1 MILEM
6 LANLEGKM
14 DWLLIGGSYLL
25 ISVVVSIAYI
35 GIVLA
40 SFMLM
45 KKLFKMNETKWD
57 HFFRYKNGFGLY
69 LALVLPYLLTLAILY
84 PATLVWFDWID
95 VTYKLAATNFIFL
108 LLALTGLWKLPK
120 LKQLKQK
127 LDH

>member
-1 MILEM
+1 
-6 LANLEGKM
+6 M

-57 HFFRYKNGFGLY
+57 HFFSL
-69 LALVLPYLLTLAILY
+69 
-84 PATLVWFDWID
+84 
-95 VTYKLAATNFIFL
+95 
-108 LLALTGLWKLPK
+108 
-120 LKQLKQK
+120 
-127 LDH
+127 